1 MHRHILLF
9 ILALAGFASLS
20 ARLQTAPVRIRPNH
34 HTHRLPGVN
43 EHRLERLEKMRRQN
57 VARRNL
63 KGPYRASAMSGKKKG
78 LVLLVQFSDYPMQSG
93 AKAAWETR
101 FNLKGFGLD
110 HHVGSVRDYF
120 IEQSYGML
128 TIDFDIV
135 GPLTL
140 SRNHDYYG
148 TAPNSNLDD
157 RAAEMVI
164 EALRL
169 ADGEVNYA
177 DYDWDGDGEVEQVYA
192 IYAGPTDSDK
202 VGKGY
207 IWPHEWDFYSSQYF
221 GVGAG
226 PQQLDGVLLNTYAV
240 SNEMVNSTTTEGI
253 GTACHEFSHCLG
265 YPDFYDTGYAGGTAC
280 QEWDLLD
287 AGSYN
292 GPYSHGEVPSPF
304 TAYERWVAGWM
315 DLTPLTE
322 PVKVSGMPAINE
334 EGVAYVI
341 RNSGNVNEYYIL
353 ENRQCVTFGTYN
365 YGHGLMVWHVDY
377 SLTAWQQNTV
387 NALKDHQRMTYL
399 PADGKV
405 GTLSTVNGY
414 TSYYTTPADLRGD
427 PYPGSKNVTAVAP
440 LVWYTAERGG
450 DKTHQHLIHGIKE
463 SADGKMSFI
472 YGDYAALPAPEPL
485 AATDVFREQFTA
497 NWLPVEGA
505 ESYNLNLTALTGTAL
520 PVTVLE
526 EDFSGFA
533 QAGKDSSVGGSVV
546 NAYTAQPGWTVSG
559 CYGTAASSVRL
570 GSAKQVGS
578 ITTPALANKAGTL
591 QVDFEAAY
599 YGNDGSSVIVS
610 ILDGSE
616 RVLQTTMALT
626 ATATPCTCTFS
637 GVPEGCKVQFATVA
651 KSERLYL
658 YNVKITDV
666 TDAGTVVTVHEGLTG
681 TSFTVSPAIA
691 LQYVYSVQ
699 AVGEDGKSE
708 WSPWVDVD
716 LSTATGID
724 RLPVQEKRD
733 AEVYDLCG
741 RRLQAVPARGLYLQG
756 GKVRLAR

>member
-9 ILALAGFASLS
+9 ILALAGFADLF
-20 ARLQTAPVRIRPNH
+20 ARAQAAPVRIRPNH

-43 EHRLERLEKMRRQN
+43 ERRLERLEKTRRQN
-57 VARRNL
+57 IARRNL

-78 LVLLVQFSDYPMQSG
+78 LVLLVQFSDHPMQSD
-93 AKAAWETR
+93 AKAAWEAR
-101 FNLKGFGLD
+101 FNRKGFGLD

-120 IEQSYGML
+120 IEQSYGVL

-164 EALRL
+164 EALQL
-169 ADGEVNYA
+169 ADGMVNYA

-192 IYAGPTDSDK
+192 IYAGPTDGDK
-202 VGKGY
+202 VRKGY

-226 PQQLDGVLLNTYAV
+226 AQQLDGVWLNTYAV

-405 GTLSTVNGY
+405 GTLSTANGY

-427 PYPGSKNVTAVAP
+427 PYPGSKNVADVAP
-440 LVWYTAERGG
+440 LAWYTAERGG
-450 DKTHQHLIHGIKE
+450 GKTHQHLIHGIKE
-463 SADGKMSFI
+463 SADGKISFI

-505 ESYNLNLTALTGTAL
+505 ESYNLNLTALTGTSL

-526 EDFSGFA
+526 EDFAGFA

-546 NAYTAQPGWTVSG
+546 NAYTAQPGWTVSY

-570 GSAKQVGS
+570 GSAKNVGS

-599 YGNDGSSVIVS
+599 YSNDGSSVIVS

-616 RVLQTTMALT
+616 KVLQTTMALT
-626 ATATPCTCTFS
+626 ATVTPCTCTFS

-651 KSERLYL
+651 TSERLYL
-658 YNVKITDV
+658 YNVKITDL
-666 TDAGTVVTVHEGLTG
+666 TDASTVVTVHEGLTG

-691 LQYVYSVQ
+691 SQYVYSVQ

-716 LSTATGID
+716 LSTATGVD
-724 RLPVQEKRD
+724 RVSGQEKCD
-733 AEVYDLCG
+733 AEVYDLSG

-756 GKVRLAR
+756 GKIRLAR

>member
-9 ILALAGFASLS
+9 IAAFASIAGIFAS
-20 ARLQTAPVRIRPNH
+20 VRTAPVRIRPNH

-43 EHRLERLEKMRRQN
+43 ERRLERLEKTRRQN

-63 KGPYRASAMSGKKKG
+63 KGPYRASSMSGKKKG
-78 LVLLVQFSDYPMQSG
+78 LVLLVQFSDYPMQAD
-93 AKAAWETR
+93 AKATWEAR
-101 FNLKGFGLD
+101 FNLRGFGLD

-135 GPLTL
+135 GPITL

-169 ADGEVNYA
+169 ADGMVNYA

-192 IYAGPTDSDK
+192 IYAGPTDSEK

-207 IWPHEWDFYSSQYF
+207 IWPHEWNFYSSKFY
-221 GVGAG
+221 GVGSG
-226 PQQLDGVLLNTYAV
+226 VQQLDGVRLDTYAV

-265 YPDFYDTGYAGGTAC
+265 YPDFYDTDYAGGTAC

-315 DLTPLTE
+315 DLIPLTE
-322 PVKVSGMPAINE
+322 PVKVSDMPAINE

-377 SLTAWQQNTV
+377 SLTAWLQNTV

-405 GTLSTVNGY
+405 GTLSNINGNILY
-414 TSYYTTPADLRGD
+414 HTTPADLRGD

-440 LVWYTAERGG
+440 LAWYTAERGG
-450 DKTHQHLIHGIKE
+450 DNTHRHLIHGIKE
-463 SADGKMSFI
+463 SADGKISFI
-472 YGDYAALPAPEPL
+472 YGDYAALPAPEAL
-485 AATDVFREQFTA
+485 AATEVFREQFTA

-520 PVTVLE
+520 PATMLE
-526 EDFSGFA
+526 EDFAGFA
-533 QAGKDSSVGGSVV
+533 QAGKDSQVGGSVV
-546 NAYTAQPGWTVSG
+546 NSYTALPGWAVSY

-570 GSAKQVGS
+570 GSDKYAGS
-578 ITTPALANKAGTL
+578 IATPVLTNKAGTL

-599 YGNDGSSVIVS
+599 YGNDGSSVMVG
-610 ILDGSE
+610 ILNGSE
-616 RVLQTTMALT
+616 TVLQTTIALT
-626 ATATPCTCTFS
+626 ATATPYSYTFYD
-637 GVPEGCKVQFATVA
+637 VPEGCKVQFAAVA

-658 YNVKITDV
+658 YNVKITDM

-681 TSFTVSPAIA
+681 TSFTVSPTVA

-716 LSTATGID
+716 LSTATGFG
-724 RLPVQEKRD
+724 RVPGQEKRD
-733 AEVYDLCG
+733 AEVYDLYG